1 MGGILSCLVSQSLCC
16 IGSNALSCCCK
27 CINSSSISTRIGY
40 ALMFLLTAS
49 LSFAATLPQ
58 VSLQINRILQINCL
72 ECVGILSVYR
82 ICAANCILH
91 LCLSLLMIGVESSK
105 DARSKLQNG
114 FWSLKLLLWMLLI
127 GASLY
132 IPNQVFIGIGKYL
145 DIPGAFLFILV
156 QVISI
161 CYVRLSF

>member
-27 CINSSSISTRIGY
+27 FINSSSISTRIGY

-49 LSFAATLPQ
+49 LSFVSTLPQ

-91 LCLSLLMIGVESSK
+91 LFLSLLMIGVESSK
-105 DARSKLQNG
+105 DSRSKLQNG
-114 FWSLKLLLWMLLI
+114 FWSLKLLIWMALI
-127 GASLY
+127 GLSIY

-145 DIPGAFLFILV
+145 DIPGAFIFILV
-156 QVISI
+156 QVMSLS
-161 CYVRLSF
+161 YHRLYC